1 METIMENPNPHD
13 CCQDLFEGFTF
24 DEISRSRPPARKGV
38 YCIRIRK
45 RGTPTEEIEAILADR
60 IPGLR
65 WGMVQDYLLDRIH
78 RIHNIADC
86 PVIYLGS
93 AGTNANS
100 RHTLAG
106 RYQDFKK
113 RHTVQYPL
121 WALLYFGWDL
131 DYGWMIADNPAEV
144 ESRLKQL
151 YRDRHGG
158 KLPAL
163 VSR

>member
-1 METIMENPNPHD
+1 MEHQSD

-24 DEISRSRPPARKGV
+24 DEITRSKPPNKKGV
-38 YCIRIRK
+38 YCIKIQN
-45 RGTPTEEIEAILADR
+45 RGIPTEEIEKILENQ
-60 IPGLR
+60 ISLLR

-93 AGTNANS
+93 AGTNVMS
-100 RHTLAG
+100 KHTLAG

-121 WALLYFGWDL
+121 WALVYFGWEL
-131 DYGWMIADNPAEV
+131 HYGWRVSENSAET
-144 ESRLKQL
+144 EAQLKQQ
-151 YRDRHGG
+151 YRDRHQG